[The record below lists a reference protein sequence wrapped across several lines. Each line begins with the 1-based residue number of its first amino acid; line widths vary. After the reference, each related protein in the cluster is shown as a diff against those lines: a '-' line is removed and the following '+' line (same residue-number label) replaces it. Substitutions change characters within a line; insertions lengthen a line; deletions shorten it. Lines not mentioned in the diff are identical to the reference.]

1 MVLVPKKAER
11 VYCSSGDRIVQK
23 HTLAFDDQGNK
34 KLVEAPAFDQYAYTQ
49 SFARECDIDMM
60 VKRYD
65 NGDLTALN
73 QMPGVYGSASAL
85 SSNFADYFAANK
97 AMEAYFES
105 DQKARQIYGNDFKR
119 FLKDLSCGSYVPGAK
134 ETQPAEGGKAE

>member
-11 VYCSSGDRIVQK
+11 VHCSSGDRIVKK

-34 KLVEAPAFDQYAYTQ
+34 KLVEAPSFDQYAYIQ

-97 AMEAYFES
+97 AMEVFFEK
-105 DQKARQIYGNDFKR
+105 DEEGRKIYGDDFKR
-119 FLKDLSCGSYVPGAK
+119 YLKDISSGSYVPGKK
-134 ETQPAEGGKAE
+134 EDKQGVGGAA